1 MGMTMVLLTADKKD
15 EKLALRMDRRK
26 VDGLV

>member
-15 EKLALRMDRRK
+15 EKMALRMDWRK